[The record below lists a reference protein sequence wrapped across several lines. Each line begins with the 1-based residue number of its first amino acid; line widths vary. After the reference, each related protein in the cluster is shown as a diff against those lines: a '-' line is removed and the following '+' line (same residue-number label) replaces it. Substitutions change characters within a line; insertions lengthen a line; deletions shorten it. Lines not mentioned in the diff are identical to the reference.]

1 MAKKYEGCAVGIDL
15 GTTYSCVAVWLD
27 EHNRAEI
34 IHNEQGNRTTPSF
47 VAFTDDQRLIGDAA
61 KNQVAT
67 NAENTVFD
75 AKRLIGRKYSDSVVQ
90 KDRMLWPF
98 KVISGVNDKPMIV
111 VKYKG
116 QEKLLCAE
124 EISSMILTKMRE
136 IAEKFLESPIKN
148 VVVTVPAYFC
158 DAQRKATVDAGAI
171 AGLNVIR
178 IINEPT
184 AAALAYGLDKRS
196 NCVGEKNIFVFDLG
210 GGTFD
215 VSILT
220 IKDKVFQ
227 VKATGG
233 NTHLGGED
241 IDNRMVNYFVDEFKR
256 KNKVDIT
263 GNPRA
268 LRRLRT
274 ACERAK
280 RVLSFSV
287 VTTVEVDS
295 LFQGIDFFSSITRAK
310 FEEIN
315 MDIFNE
321 CMEIV
326 KSCLTDAN
334 MDKSTVNDVVLVG
347 GSSRIPKVQQLL
359 QEYFNGKDLCMSI
372 NPDEAVAYGAAVQA
386 ALLSEG
392 FQNVPNLVLRDV
404 TPLSLGL
411 SATGD
416 IMNVVIPR
424 NTCIPVKIT
433 QSRETVADNQPDV
446 LIEVYEGE
454 RTRASDNNLLGS
466 FTLSGIP
473 PSPRGYSFN
482 VCFAIDENGILTV
495 SATDKS
501 TGNMN
506 EITITNYKE
515 RLPADEI
522 KKLIEEAKNY
532 GIEDK
537 KFLRK
542 AKVMNALDYCVY
554 KVKNAL
560 KQPEPNSK
568 LSSVDI
574 DMINSAITVASNLL
588 DSSQQVEIGV
598 LKSHLKELES
608 MLERIITDKKE

>member
-1 MAKKYEGCAVGIDL
+1 MTKKYEGRAVGIDL

-27 EHNRAEI
+27 ENNRVEI
-34 IHNEQGNRTTPSF
+34 IHNEQGNKTTPSF
-47 VAFTDDQRLIGDAA
+47 VAFTDNERLIGDAA
-61 KNQVAT
+61 KNQTAS

-75 AKRLIGRKYSDSVVQ
+75 AKRLIGRKFNDSVVK
-90 KDRMLWPF
+90 KDMMLWPF
-98 KVISGVNDKPMIV
+98 KVVAGDNGKPLIV

-116 QEKLLCAE
+116 QEKHLCAE
-124 EISSMILTKMRE
+124 EISSMILTKLRE
-136 IAEKFLESPIKN
+136 IAEKYLDSPVKN

-158 DAQRKATVDAGAI
+158 DAQRKATIDAGAI
-171 AGLNVIR
+171 AGVNVIR

-196 NCVGEKNIFVFDLG
+196 NFVGEKNIFVFDLG

-220 IKDKVFQ
+220 INDKDFQ

-241 IDNRMVNYFVDEFKR
+241 FDNRMVKYFVDEFKR

-263 GNPRA
+263 RNPRA

-315 MDIFNE
+315 MDIFEE
-321 CMEIV
+321 CMETV
-326 KSCLTDAN
+326 KNCLTDSKMN
-334 MDKSTVNDVVLVG
+334 KSTVNDVVLVG

-359 QEYFNGKDLCMSI
+359 KEFFNGKDLCMSI

-392 FQNVPNLVLRDV
+392 FKNVPNLVLRDV
-404 TPLSLGL
+404 TSLSLGKL
-411 SATGD
+411 DFGD
-416 IMNVVIPR
+416 IMSVMIPR
-424 NTCIPVKIT
+424 NSCIPIKMT
-433 QSRETVADNQPDV
+433 QSFGTVEDNQTSV
-446 LIEVYEGE
+446 LTEVYEGE
-454 RTRASDNNLLGS
+454 RTKASDNNLLGS
-466 FTLSGIP
+466 FILSNLP
-473 PSPRGYSFN
+473 PAPRGYIISIS
-482 VCFAIDENGILTV
+482 FAIDENGILTV
-495 SATDKS
+495 TATDKS

-506 EITITNYKE
+506 EISINNYKE
-515 RLPADEI
+515 RLAAEEI
-522 KKLIEEAKNY
+522 TKLIKEAENFH
-532 GIEDK
+532 IEDK
-537 KFLRK
+537 KFLKK
-542 AKVMNALDYCVY
+542 AEVMNALDYCVY
-554 KVKNAL
+554 KMRNAL
-560 KQPEPNSK
+560 NQTKHNSK
-568 LSSVDI
+568 LPSKDI
-574 DMINSAITVASNLL
+574 NMINSAITEASNLL
-588 DSSQQVEIGV
+588 DSSQPVEIEV
-598 LKSHLKELES
+598 LESHLKDFES
-608 MLERIITDKKE
+608 MLEHIITGKE